1 MRSALFRRRRV
12 VLVVAALAVAG
23 IFGALA
29 GVLQMPT
36 PTATGGHANKRSDP
50 VHALTATRPV
60 AEDHAPVMTDPW
72 HANAMDATATK
83 AESEAAVDRLCLMA
97 ARQQAEDRDGN
108 DIRTGQD
115 EPTES
120 RRRLAATCATR
131 PMPSDDDVDALLRSA
146 AAAGN
151 PGAKRAL
158 LEAKLQ
164 QDEQDTDAVAAGLS
178 VSDRAAIR
186 AYYADD
192 VQALREL
199 ALHGDLQAAGQMAH
213 LAEDG
218 RLVEQDIVAAA
229 AWRLYASASAAGSLP
244 GDDILSTDPA
254 LDDFGDR
261 DRAMAVA
268 AAKDL
273 YARRR

>member
-1 MRSALFRRRRV
+1 
-12 VLVVAALAVAG
+12 
-23 IFGALA
+23 
-29 GVLQMPT
+29 MPA
-36 PTATGGHANKRSDP
+36 PAATGGQASDRNGPAHASTAAQPLTEIRSP
-50 VHALTATRPV
+50 AR
-60 AEDHAPVMTDPW
+60 TDPRQ
-72 HANAMDATATK
+72 ASTLDATAAK

-97 ARQQAEDRDGN
+97 ARQRAEDRDGN
-108 DIRTGQD
+108 DVRTGHD

-120 RRRLAATCATR
+120 RRRLAATCASR
-131 PMPSDDDVDALLRSA
+131 PMPSDDDVDALLRTA
-146 AAAGN
+146 AAAGS

-178 VSDRAAIR
+178 VSDRATIR
-186 AYYADD
+186 AYYAGD

-199 ALHGDLQAAGQMAH
+199 ALHGDLQAAAQMAH

-218 RLVEQDIVAAA
+218 RLVEQDIVTAA
-229 AWRLYASASAAGSLP
+229 AWRIYASATAAGSLP

-261 DRAMAVA
+261 DRAMALA

-273 YARRR
+273 YAQRR